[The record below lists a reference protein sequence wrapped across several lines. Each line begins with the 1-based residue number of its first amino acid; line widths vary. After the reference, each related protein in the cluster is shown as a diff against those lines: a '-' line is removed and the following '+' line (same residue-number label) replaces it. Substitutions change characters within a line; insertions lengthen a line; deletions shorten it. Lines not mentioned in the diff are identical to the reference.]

1 MRGIFFLFFAV
12 VGISLGAQHD
22 TCFFKGKKYLQYP
35 YKIGAEDSQDDTDD
49 NVSAYNGEIPPIVD
63 SLPSGDYALL
73 QTPNNTFRNRW
84 KKRFGHLEPL
94 VRATFSVSGG
104 KINGTAFLYLTSGYI
119 DKETNY
125 SDGLKNGESRNI
137 YFVGDSSYAD
147 VTHYKM
153 GVLNGPF
160 SIHAYEKN
168 RIYVATQGT
177 HLDGEWA
184 GWLRKYEMSDSAVY
198 LSEEYFLEKSGFSK
212 HYRSFYANGKPMLE
226 AYPDSVADYSDE
238 APAYT
243 QFVDGIVVKRAKKK
257 VVEEPI
263 NTSSKNF
270 TPLGTPFVCYHANG
284 RVMAKF
290 LNDDVDNIK
299 FDTVFRSDGGPAF
312 VKTLLPDTN
321 GHERFSVTTF
331 SLDGSV
337 FEKKSYAKDEQAV
350 WDSYEEYIR
359 NEKNQLC
366 LDKGAYHQLFVANWK
381 KQSRD
386 SLLLYSVKNVNGV
399 LKYEYVSP
407 LMQNQ
412 HFMRSSDSAKKY
424 SIDFSISNYDSI
436 NAAYQTI
443 LTCGKMQAV
452 LYTFRDTSLIA
463 DKRVTSGEIFERL
476 LRSPRGKGNFVDSL
490 VLRYKGQP
498 YTGLLDLRV
507 TGNSNFVTETKRG
520 LLLNP
525 LALITR
531 PLRRREKVMLYGSYL
546 RAQFVRGEIK
556 SAKLK
561 FQERST
567 IIIAEGNFKNSLPQG
582 KVVGRE
588 LKRNRFGFTHVA
600 GQAEIFL
607 KDGLVDGSSKIW
619 DYDAATRKRFLS
631 KWSTHKNG
639 LQIDTG
645 YVFYSSGKPRAV
657 KIFNKEGK
665 LHGAQMHYNNNGE
678 VESYS
683 FFENGKQQGSNYTI
697 NTIGDTLWSSNYV
710 NDSLDGR
717 HYSASVNE
725 ETFKIDNR
733 IYANFKSGKAVG
745 AYLFTDGF
753 GVKRLQLRMDSSR
766 VGEIN
771 RDMALSA
778 WQTELT
784 FAGEAQV
791 FHPNG
796 KLYAKGSM
804 QMLPPAQ
811 ALINEEEDVEYA
823 DAVAAS
829 EGGTINP
836 EMSKTGQWN
845 YYNSV
850 GRKQATVNYNS
861 DSSYVIAKDTVAFGI
876 GTYQAY
882 YDNGLL
888 KYEGVL
894 LYEEALENC
903 GSDINL
909 LQFVADY
916 SMYLSP
922 TGDTLVK
929 NGQGHLQ
936 IFNDEGGL
944 YFEGA
949 LSGAKK
955 QGWWKEFNKEGK
967 LVGVGQYVDGKKN
980 GRWLSGDLSG
990 FNYLDGG
997 CYASE
1002 ESKAQIAK
1010 AVQYNIEITEVM
1022 YENDVQKS
1030 SQQYQFTRSAE

>member
-12 VGISLGAQHD
+12 VPISLGAQHD

-35 YKIGAEDSQDDTDD
+35 YKIGAESAESDTDER
-49 NVSAYNGEIPPIVD
+49 VSVYNGEIPPVLD

-84 KKRFGHLEPL
+84 KKRFGYLEPL

-125 SDGLKNGESRNI
+125 TDGLKNGESRNI

-168 RIYVATQGT
+168 RIFVATQGT
-177 HLDGEWA
+177 HVDGEWA
-184 GWLRKYEMSDSAVY
+184 GWLRKYEMGDSAAY
-198 LSEEYFLEKSGFSK
+198 LSEEYFLEKTGFSK

-226 AYPDSVADYSDE
+226 AYPDSVAEYNEE

-243 QFVDGIVVKRAKKK
+243 RFMDGVVAKKQK
-257 VVEEPI
+257 KKMVEELI
-263 NTSSKNF
+263 NTSSKSF
-270 TPLGTPFVCYHANG
+270 TPLGIPYVCYHANG
-284 RVMAKF
+284 SVMAKF
-290 LNDDVDNIK
+290 LNDDVENIK
-299 FDTVFRSDGGPAF
+299 FDTVFRSDGKPAF
-312 VKTLLPDTN
+312 IKTVLPDTN
-321 GHERFSVTTF
+321 GHERFSITTF

-337 FEKKSYAKDEQAV
+337 FEKKTYAKDEQGV
-350 WDSYEEYIR
+350 WESYEEYTR

-366 LDKGAYHQLFVANWK
+366 LEKGAYYQLFRTNWK
-381 KQSRD
+381 KQSKD
-386 SLLLYSVKNVNGV
+386 SLLLYSVKNQNGV

-407 LMQNQ
+407 LMQHQ
-412 HFMRSSDSAKKY
+412 HFIRLSDSAKKY
-424 SIDFSISNYDSI
+424 SIDFTIHNYDSI
-436 NAAYQTI
+436 SAAYQTV
-443 LTCGKMQAV
+443 LTCGKIQAV
-452 LYTFRDTSLIA
+452 LYTFRDTSLMA
-463 DKRVTSGEIFERL
+463 DKRFSSGEIFERL
-476 LRSPRGKGNFVDSL
+476 LRSPRGKGNYMDSL
-490 VLRYKGQP
+490 VLRYKGQL
-498 YTGLLDLRV
+498 YTGRLDLRV
-507 TGNSNFVTETKRG
+507 MGSSDFVRETKRG
-520 LLLNP
+520 LVLNP
-525 LALITR
+525 MAVINR
-531 PLRRREKVMLYGSYL
+531 PLRRREKIMLHGSYL
-546 RAQFVRGEIK
+546 RTQFVRGEIK

-561 FQERST
+561 FQERSST
-567 IIIAEGNFKNSLPQG
+567 IVAEGDFKNSLPQG

-619 DYDAATRKRFLS
+619 DYDETTRKRFLS

-645 YVFYSSGKPRAV
+645 YVFYSSGKPRSV

-665 LHGAQMHYNNNGE
+665 LHGAQMNYNNNGE

-683 FFENGKQQGSNYTI
+683 FFDNGKQQGLDYSVN
-697 NTIGDTLWSSNYV
+697 NIGDSLWVASYF

-717 HYSASVNE
+717 YYAASVNE
-725 ETFKIDNR
+725 ETFKIDHR
-733 IYANFKSGKAVG
+733 TYAHFKSGKATG
-745 AYLFTDGF
+745 AYHYTDGF
-753 GVKRLQLRMDSSR
+753 GVKRLQFNIDSSR

-796 KLYAKGSM
+796 KLYAKGRM
-804 QMLPPAQ
+804 QMLPPVPVVD
-811 ALINEEEDVEYA
+811 EEEDVEYA

-850 GRKQATVNYNS
+850 GRKQATVKYNG
-861 DSSYVIAKDTVAFGI
+861 DSSYVIGKDTVAFGI

-894 LYEEALENC
+894 LYEEELENC
-903 GSDINL
+903 GSDIGL

-922 TGDTLVK
+922 AGDTLVK

-936 IFNDEGGL
+936 IFNDEGGI

-949 LSGAKK
+949 LAGAKK

-997 CYASE
+997 CYESD